1 MFRNEGESNFT
12 KGLPEQGIYIM
23 KILLVD
29 DEHDLVS
36 TLAERLSMRG
46 IDADWVSNGEDALKQ
61 VRETSY
67 DLAVL
72 DMKMP
77 KMSWLELRKRM
88 KEIQPETKYIFMT
101 GHGSAEDFYAVSSEK
116 STDCYLV
123 KPVNIDELIKNIS
136 DVLAQ

>member
-1 MFRNEGESNFT
+1 
-12 KGLPEQGIYIM
+12 M

-46 IDADWVSNGEDALKQ
+46 IDADWVSTGENALAKVQ
-61 VRETSY
+61 GTTY

-77 KMSWLELRKRM
+77 KMSGLELREKM
-88 KEIQPETKYIFMT
+88 AKIQPEIKYIFMT
-101 GHGSAEDFYAVSSEK
+101 GHGSAEDFQAA
-116 STDCYLV
+116 STEENVDSYLV
-123 KPVNIDELIKNIS
+123 KPVNIDLLIKKFNDI
-136 DVLAQ
+136 LAK